1 MDKDGVLSFELKLK
15 EKALLLDKT
24 KPENEVL
31 KGTTDNIK
39 RKSYAVNETS
49 SEAKKCTFCDDI
61 GHVATITRKGKII
74 VNYFAC
80 LKFAKM
86 NPQERLNE
94 LKRKGF
100 CFQCLSPG
108 LKKGHNG
115 FCFSKFNCPDD
126 SHKRFDCGY
135 HVLICD
141 DQENQ
146 ELLERIQV
154 KTYKRQFRSQ
164 YL

>member
-61 GHVATITRKGKII
+61 GHAATITRKGKII

-100 CFQCLSPG
+100 CFQCLSQITIS
-108 LKKGHNG
+108 LAK
-115 FCFSKFNCPDD
+115 
-126 SHKRFDCGY
+126 
-135 HVLICD
+135 I
-141 DQENQ
+141 
-146 ELLERIQV
+146 
-154 KTYKRQFRSQ
+154 
-164 YL
+164 